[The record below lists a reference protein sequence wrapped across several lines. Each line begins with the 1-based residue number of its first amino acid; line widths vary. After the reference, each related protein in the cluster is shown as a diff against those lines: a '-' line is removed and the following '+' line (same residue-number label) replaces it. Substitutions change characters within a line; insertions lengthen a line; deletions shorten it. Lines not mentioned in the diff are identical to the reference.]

1 MVFLEYER
9 AKIKYSEAQMRFD
22 EALTEQERLLTRT
35 MPNAIRYDKVNV
47 KTSQNGNV
55 LDDYVIAKEEKK
67 IDKKISR
74 LRQLLTD
81 REKLLRLKERELRV
95 SKDNLDQVYC
105 MRFVDNKRTYLIAK
119 TLNYSES
126 QIYRILD
133 KIQRI
138 IEKSIKF

>member
-9 AKIKYSEAQMRFD
+9 ARIKYSEAQMRFD

-47 KTSQNGNV
+47 KTSPNGNV

-74 LRQLLTD
+74 LRQLLSD
-81 REKLLRLKERELRV
+81 REKLLRLKEKELRM

-105 MRFVDNKRTYLIAK
+105 MRFIDNKRTYLIAK